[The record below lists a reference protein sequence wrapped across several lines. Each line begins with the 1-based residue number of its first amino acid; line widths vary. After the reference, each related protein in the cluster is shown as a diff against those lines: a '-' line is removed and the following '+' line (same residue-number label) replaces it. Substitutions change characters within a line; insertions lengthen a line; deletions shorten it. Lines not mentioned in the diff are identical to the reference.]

1 VTSPPGEADR
11 PNLPAGTG
19 LALVVLAALVVIS
32 VIGERS
38 GGGGG
43 EPVAPSLV
51 ALSPLDGRSPREP
64 AGREQRVL
72 VELPRPA
79 LADRD
84 DLDSLT
90 PEQQRDYVRSLER
103 ESAALRSA
111 LGARGVGLRDA
122 VTFGRTWDGFA
133 ATVDTSDL
141 AALSSLGVRAQP
153 VRRFYPAT
161 SEPVPVPLPRPG
173 GSSPASPRAPKPRA
187 APPASQA
194 PIAVLDTGAEAP
206 EGAAPGFDALERDD
220 DPAPG
225 SDPRAPRRRET
236 TGTVLA
242 GLLAAAGERV
252 MSVRVAGFGGAAGP
266 EIHGTTDALLLG
278 LERAV
283 DPDGDGAADDA
294 VRVALVGVNA
304 PYAGFGD
311 SPEAQ
316 AARGAAKLGTLV
328 VAPAGNEGP
337 ARPPNGVVGSPGAA
351 RSALA
356 AGATEQGAGA
366 ARVDVTIGER
376 KLRRAAVLGGTP
388 PASAPLAGP
397 VDATDAEALLAS
409 EPRLTGHVALVRA
422 GANPVAQATA
432 AASAGATA
440 VLLAEPRRRP
450 LPLMPAGRV
459 AAPVIGLTGEAA
471 KAALGAKRGA
481 AVKFGRVSLDRVRSG
496 GGAAAGGS
504 PSPGGTSAGGT
515 GPASGPAPFSS
526 RGPAFDGTPKP
537 DVLAPGAAVAS
548 FPGGGAALVA
558 GTAVAAARVAVQAAR
573 LARAR
578 PAETAAGV
586 REALV
591 PAASAEASGAAPAPP
606 VPLGTLRLT
615 HRKGKVAGVRFTLG
629 AFDRGDPLAGG
640 SRLEPAARLELA
652 LIDGDGVVRRRLT
665 PPGGAHDLLP
675 AEYAYTLPSK
685 ALERLGA
692 GTYRFRATA
701 RAPRSTQASTR
712 RSDSFTEGP

>member
-1 VTSPPGEADR
+1 VLVGACRVSR
-11 PNLPAGTG
+11 PDLPAGTG
-19 LALVVLAALVVIS
+19 LALVVLAILVVVS
-32 VIGERS
+32 VIVERS
-38 GGGGG
+38 AGGDGG
-43 EPVAPSLV
+43 EPVAASLV

-64 AGREQRVL
+64 AGRTQRVL

-84 DLDSLT
+84 DLDGLT

-111 LGARGVGLRDA
+111 LGARGVALRDA

-161 SEPVPVPLPRPG
+161 SEPVPVPGDAPR
-173 GSSPASPRAPKPRA
+173 PRA
-187 APPASQA
+187 APAADQA
-194 PIAVLDTGAEAP
+194 PIAVLDTGAEVPEAAP
-206 EGAAPGFDALERDD
+206 PGFDALERDD

-225 SDPRAPRRRET
+225 SDPRAPRRRES
-236 TGTVLA
+236 TGTALA
-242 GLLAAAGERV
+242 GLVAAAGERV
-252 MSVRVAGFGGAAGP
+252 LSVRVAGYGGAAAP
-266 EIHGTTDALLLG
+266 EVHGTTDTLLLG

-283 DPDGDGAADDA
+283 DPDGDGATDDA

-328 VAPAGNEGP
+328 VAPAGAEGP

-351 RSALA
+351 RSVLA
-356 AGATEQGAGA
+356 AGATEAGAGA
-366 ARVDVTIGER
+366 ARVEVTIGER
-376 KLRRAAVLGGTP
+376 RLQRAAVLGGTP
-388 PASAPLAGP
+388 PAGARLAGP
-397 VDATDAEALLAS
+397 VDVTDAEALLAS
-409 EPRLTGHVALVRA
+409 GPRLTGRVALVRA
-422 GANPVAQATA
+422 GADPVAQVTA
-432 AASAGATA
+432 ASLAGATA
-440 VLLAEPRRRP
+440 VLLAEPRKRV

-459 AAPVIGLTGEAA
+459 AAPVIGLTGGAA
-471 KAALGAKRGA
+471 KAALAAKQGT
-481 AVKFGRVSLDRVRSG
+481 AVKFGRVSQDRARG
-496 GGAAAGGS
+496 GGAAAGGTS
-504 PSPGGTSAGGT
+504 SGGTPAGGGSAGRASPGGAAAT
-515 GPASGPAPFSS
+515 GPAPFSS

-537 DVLAPGAAVAS
+537 DVLAPGAAVAPL
-548 FPGGGAALVA
+548 PGGAAALVA

-591 PAASAEASGAAPAPP
+591 PPASAEASGAAPAPP
-606 VPLGTLRLT
+606 VPLGALRLT
-615 HRKGKVAGVRFTLG
+615 RRGGEVSGVRFTLG

-640 SRLEPAARLELA
+640 TRLEPAARLELA
-652 LIDGDGVVRRRLT
+652 LVDAGGVVQRRLT
-665 PPGGAHDLLP
+665 PPGGARDLLP
-675 AEYAYTLPSK
+675 AEYAYTLPLK
-685 ALERLGA
+685 ALEKLGA

-701 RAPRSTQASTR
+701 RGPRSE
-712 RSDSFTEGP
+712 RSSSGRSPSFSEDP